1 MGQDVFI
8 SYKSEE
14 FQEADWVR
22 QQLESG
28 GISCWMAPNSITGSI
43 DAGNV
48 RAEGRTALRTERD
61 AVVREHLPDGFEHV
75 RLHEQ
80 HGGDGTGKH
89 VDGSV

>member
-1 MGQDVFI
+1 MGLRRDVI
-8 SYKSEE
+8 GVRR
-14 FQEADWVR
+14 ADDGLRKAGCVCDAFHDR
-22 QQLESG
+22 SRAAQR
-28 GISCWMAPNSITGSI
+28 ITGSI

-48 RAEGRTALRTERD
+48 RAEGRTALCAERD